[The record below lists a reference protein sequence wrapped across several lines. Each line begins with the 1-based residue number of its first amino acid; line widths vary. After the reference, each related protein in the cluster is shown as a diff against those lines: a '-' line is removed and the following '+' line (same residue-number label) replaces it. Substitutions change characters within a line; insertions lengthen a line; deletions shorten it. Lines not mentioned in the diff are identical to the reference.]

1 MFIQIVRKFEG
12 EKESI
17 HEIKHR
23 TKVKKKHTQPLTVVW
38 LTNYSCNKFAF

>member
-23 TKVKKKHTQPLTVVW
+23 TKVKKNIHNP
-38 LTNYSCNKFAF
+38 